1 MGFIDFNQ
9 LYREYS
15 QRLHYIAYSYA
26 KDRFLAEDI
35 VQEAF
40 LKAYKKLD
48 TVEDSN
54 KLGAWLSAITARTA
68 IDFLRMEKRKNW
80 MLVDPTIMEPI
91 IGLERSGENLEEEV
105 GIRLFKEEVNETMG
119 YLSREFQEVLILK
132 IHYGL
137 KENEIARLLNLKS
150 ATVKTRLYRARKQ
163 LKHVFAEKVS
173 A

>member
-1 MGFIDFNQ
+1 MGSIDFNQ
-9 LYREYS
+9 IVGEYS

-26 KDRFLAEDI
+26 KDRFIAEDI
-35 VQEAF
+35 VQEAL

-80 MLVDPTIMEPI
+80 MLVDPAIIEPI
-91 IGLERSGENLEEEV
+91 IGLEQSGENLEEEV
-105 GIRLFKEEVNETMG
+105 GVRLFKEEVNETMG
-119 YLSREFQEVLILK
+119 CLSKEFQEVLILK

-137 KENEIARLLNLKS
+137 KENEIASLLNLKA

-163 LKHVFAEKVS
+163 LKHVYTEKVS

>member
-1 MGFIDFNQ
+1 MGSIDFNQ
-9 LYREYS
+9 IFREYS
-15 QRLHYIAYSYA
+15 QRLHYIAYSYT
-26 KDRFLAEDI
+26 KDRFIAEDI

-68 IDFLRMEKRKNW
+68 IDFLRVEKRKGL
-80 MLVDPTIMEPI
+80 MLVDPATMEPV

-119 YLSREFQEVLILK
+119 CLSKEFQEVLILK

-137 KENEIARLLNLKS
+137 KENEIACLLNLKA

-163 LKHVFAEKVS
+163 LKHAYAEKVS

>member
-1 MGFIDFNQ
+1 MGSIDFNQ
-9 LYREYS
+9 LYREHS

-26 KDRFLAEDI
+26 KDRFIAEDI

-40 LKAYKKLD
+40 LKAYKKLE

-80 MLVDPTIMEPI
+80 MLVDPSIMEPM
-91 IGLERSGENLEEEV
+91 IGRSEASVNLEEEV
-105 GIRLFKEEVNETMG
+105 GLRLFNEEVIQTMG
-119 YLSREFQEVLILK
+119 CLSKEFQEVLILK

-137 KENEIARLLNLKS
+137 KENEIASLLDLKS

-163 LKHVFAEKVS
+163 LKHVFAEKES

>member
-1 MGFIDFNQ
+1 MGSIDFNQ
-9 LYREYS
+9 IFREYS
-15 QRLHYIAYSYA
+15 QRLHYIAYSYT
-26 KDRFLAEDI
+26 KDRFIAEDI

-68 IDFLRMEKRKNW
+68 IDFLRVEKRKGW
-80 MLVDPTIMEPI
+80 MLVDPAIMEPV
-91 IGLERSGENLEEEV
+91 IGQERSGENLEEEV

-119 YLSREFQEVLILK
+119 CLSKEFQEVLILK

-137 KENEIARLLNLKS
+137 KENEIACLLNLKA

-163 LKHVFAEKVS
+163 LKHAYAEKVS